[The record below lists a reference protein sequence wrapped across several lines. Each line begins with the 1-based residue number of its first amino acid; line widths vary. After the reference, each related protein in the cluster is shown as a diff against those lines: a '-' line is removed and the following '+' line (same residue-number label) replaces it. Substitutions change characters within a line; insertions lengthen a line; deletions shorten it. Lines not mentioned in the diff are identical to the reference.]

1 MGRIRGKWVKN
12 IAKKLVEKYPDKF
25 NNNFDDNKKFIEGL
39 KIIDDK
45 PIRNKIA
52 GYIVSEVQK
61 RKIE

>member
-61 RKIE
+61 RRIE

>member
-12 IAKKLVEKYPDKF
+12 IAKKLVERYPDKF
-25 NNNFDDNKKFIEGL
+25 NNNFDDNKKFIESL
-39 KIIDDK
+39 KIIEDK

-61 RKIE
+61 RRIE

>member
-39 KIIDDK
+39 KIIEDK

-61 RKIE
+61 RSIE

>member
-12 IAKKLVEKYPDKF
+12 IAKRLVEKYPDKF
-25 NNNFDDNKKFIEGL
+25 NNDFDNNKKFIEGL
-39 KIIDDK
+39 KIIEDK

>member
-25 NNNFDDNKKFIEGL
+25 NNNFDDNKKFIESL
-39 KIIDDK
+39 KIIEDK

-61 RKIE
+61 RRIE

>member
-12 IAKKLVEKYPDKF
+12 IAKRLVEKYPDKF
-25 NNNFDDNKKFIEGL
+25 NNNFDSNKKFIEEL
-39 KIIDDK
+39 KIIEDK

>member
-12 IAKKLVEKYPDKF
+12 IAKRLVEKYPDKF
-25 NNNFDDNKKFIEGL
+25 NNDFDNNKKFIEGL
-39 KIIDDK
+39 KIIEDK

-52 GYIVSEVQK
+52 GYIVSEVEK